1 MSVLQTVNNLR
12 GAMTYGD
19 AQQAL
24 KQAYARLTEF
34 PSERAA
40 EAAKQINSCRN
51 TLGGKTVRRG
61 WDFGGDAP
69 GTVTQD
75 QELSET
81 DKAKMQNLADQLEA
95 ASLPGG
101 AMLNPESKLAFVQE
115 YKEEAAFAG
124 FGILVAIVLGFFL
137 AFRR

>member
-40 EAAKQINSCRN
+40 EAAKQINGFRN
-51 TLGGKTVRRG
+51 KLGGKTVRRG

-101 AMLNPESKLAFVQE
+101 AMLNPESKLSFVQE